1 MPSLA
6 VNRKLKTFL
15 EQLGDVQS
23 VSMKL
28 QSEDLSLLDARDL
41 LNGLL
46 EVMPSFVNY
55 LDPKAEIVHSPDFE
69 SGARWSTPPPA
80 RIEDTTKVGF
90 AERILKRRKVNDA
103 PSAYVLLEAIPPT
116 SNVVERLFSA
126 ARQVLR
132 YERNRLSPL
141 SLEQILFLKVNQ
153 KYWDVTTVDACI

>member
-6 VNRKLKTFL
+6 VNRKLKTLL

-28 QSEDLSLLDARDL
+28 QSEDRSLLDARDL

-69 SGARWSTPPPA
+69 SGARWSSQQ
-80 RIEDTTKVGF
+80 
-90 AERILKRRKVNDA
+90 AE
-103 PSAYVLLEAIPPT
+103 PG
-116 SNVVERLFSA
+116 
-126 ARQVLR
+126 
-132 YERNRLSPL
+132 
-141 SLEQILFLKVNQ
+141 
-153 KYWDVTTVDACI
+153 